1 MASKKMP
8 FGKAPAKKKAAAA
21 GKCKNCGMAKGK
33 CKC

>member
-8 FGKAPAKKKAAAA
+8 FAKATAKKAAAA
-21 GKCKNCGMAKGK
+21 GKCKNCGKPKGK